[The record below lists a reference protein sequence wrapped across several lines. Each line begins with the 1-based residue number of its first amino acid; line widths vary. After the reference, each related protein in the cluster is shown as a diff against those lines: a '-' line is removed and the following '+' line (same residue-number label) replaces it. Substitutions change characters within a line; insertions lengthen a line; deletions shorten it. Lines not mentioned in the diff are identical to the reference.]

1 MLNVVTNASGIG
13 APDHEGEL
21 NYISKYLIQ
30 YVPMKKGPKTSKH
43 ATGAR
48 VLISDEY
55 TKRIFEQEEKKEKE
69 ARKAE

>member
-1 MLNVVTNASGIG
+1 
-13 APDHEGEL
+13 
-21 NYISKYLIQ
+21 
-30 YVPMKKGPKTSKH
+30 MKKGPKTSNH
-43 ATGAR
+43 ASGAR